1 MMEIIWSL
9 LRLVYVIIFFIAV
22 FISLKFEWSTE
33 TKDVLGQ
40 STSNASHRLAFPFL
54 PIGWLFITLYDDF
67 ISSMDYETYKLAIW
81 YLLTGTFILQ
91 ASMVTVLRKKY

>member
-9 LRLVYVIIFFIAV
+9 LRLGYVIIFFIAV
-22 FISLKFEWSTE
+22 FISLKFEWSKE
-33 TKDVLGQ
+33 NKDERGQ
-40 STSNASHRLAFPFL
+40 SISNASYRFAFPFL